1 MKRRAR
7 LDHTRIAILGL
18 VTICC
23 YGAWYYAFGV
33 MLDLIVEDTGWSYTA
48 VSASFSAGQ
57 VLIGVGSIAGGL
69 LLDRRGGRMVF
80 ALAAAIG
87 GAALMVVSVAHHP
100 LVFASAAALGMGAL
114 GALGFYHVTMVAAV
128 RTNPTEPGRA
138 IATLTLWG
146 ALSSAIY
153 LPVTAWLVESLGWR
167 PTVRIL
173 ALSAVVALGL
183 AAAAVP
189 TPPAHEPGRS
199 TPWRTTAV
207 ALTDGAGPRAFT
219 VAVALAGIAVSV
231 LLVYQVPVMVAA
243 GLPLTAAATVAGL
256 RGVAQLGGR
265 LPIGVLLERVPVR
278 TLLVVAL
285 VAITTGA
292 ALLGVAGTVPVA
304 VAFALSAGFGIG
316 AWSPLQGVYSEELF
330 DRRTLGA
337 TMGLYSAV
345 HMSFGAVGPV
355 LAGRITDVVGSPR
368 LASLL
373 AAGAAAA
380 GAVVIARRHDPAE
393 VASTVR

>member
-1 MKRRAR
+1 MKERTR
-7 LDHTRIAILGL
+7 LDHARIAVLGL
-18 VTICC
+18 VTISC

-33 MLDLIVEDTGWSYTA
+33 MLDPIVADTGWSYTA

-57 VLIGVGSIAGGL
+57 VLIGVGSIAGGV
-69 LLDRRGGRMVF
+69 LLDRRGSRLVF
-80 ALAAAIG
+80 TVAATAG
-87 GAALMVVSVAHHP
+87 GAALMVVSVAHDP
-100 LVFASAAALGMGAL
+100 LVFASAAAVGMGAL

-153 LPVTAWLVESLGWR
+153 LPATAWLVESLGWR

-173 ALSAVVALGL
+173 ALSAVAALTLGAL
-183 AAAAVP
+183 VVP
-189 TPPAHEPGRS
+189 TPPAHEPGHSPHWRS
-199 TPWRTTAV
+199 TV
-207 ALTDGAGPRAFT
+207 ASLTDRTGARAFT
-219 VAVALAGIAVSV
+219 VSVALAGIAVSI
-231 LLVYQVPVMVAA
+231 LLVYQVPVMAAA
-243 GLPLTAAATVAGL
+243 GLPLTTAATVAGL
-256 RGVAQLGGR
+256 RGIAQLGGR
-265 LPIGVLLERVPVR
+265 LPIGLLLERVPVR

-285 VAITTGA
+285 GAITAGA
-292 ALLGVAGTVPVA
+292 ALLAVAGTIPVA
-304 VAFALSAGFGIG
+304 LAFAAAAGFGIG

-355 LAGRITDVVGSPR
+355 LAGRITDVTGSPR
-368 LASLL
+368 LAALL

-380 GAVVIARRHDPAE
+380 GAVVIARRPDPAA
-393 VASTVR
+393 VGQRP